1 MIGALI
7 TLIIYLIILGLL
19 FLLVQ
24 YLLQLFPLPDPFGR
38 VIQALIIIVG
48 VLVVIGLLL
57 DLGGYPVGF
66 PRLRGYP

>member
-1 MIGALI
+1 MCSRDSARFCRRAQKRISEC
-7 TLIIYLIILGLL
+7 TRE
-19 FLLVQ
+19 